1 MYILYNKNLLCQT
14 SKDVGSYTWIF
25 TVPYRQYCLAMRLFV
40 GVAFSFKSLSSPRCL
55 DW

>member
-25 TVPYRQYCLAMRLFV
+25 TVPYANI
-40 GVAFSFKSLSSPRCL
+40 A
-55 DW
+55 